1 MKADENKKMPDSDD
15 YYKGIYDYI
24 NSEKET
30 EPKADNKIYYVDKK
44 DFNDFKSYI
53 HFDELKEYLEKNK
66 DKLNIEGVKNFY
78 VEKKLD
84 MKCLEKEKTVK
95 IIEKDDKVANNNEKE
110 EINEKFKELLNIFGY
125 ITKKEEKE
133 STDKKNNKDRQKE
146 KSKEVS

>member
-1 MKADENKKMPDSDD
+1 MKADEIKEMPQSDD

-30 EPKADNKIYYVDKK
+30 EPKADNKTYFIDKK

-66 DKLNIEGVKNFY
+66 DKSNIEGVKNFY

-84 MKCLEKEKTVK
+84 MKCLENEKTVE
-95 IIEKDDKVANNNEKE
+95 IIEKDDKDANNNDKEK
-110 EINEKFKELLNIFGY
+110 INEKFKELLNIFGY
-125 ITKKEEKE
+125 ATKKEEKE
-133 STDKKNNKDRQKE
+133 STDKKDNKDEQKE
-146 KSKEVS
+146 KNQEVS

>member
-1 MKADENKKMPDSDD
+1 MKADEIKKMPQSDD

-84 MKCLEKEKTVK
+84 MKCLEKDGHLYTLGQWLNNTFDEEPETINV
-95 IIEKDDKVANNNEKE
+95 IEPR
-110 EINEKFKELLNIFGY
+110 EIE
-125 ITKKEEKE
+125 
-133 STDKKNNKDRQKE
+133 
-146 KSKEVS
+146 